1 MVRPLAN
8 CSAPKSLY
16 SAFIPAISSTV
27 KAEESEGVYTVA
39 TEEDDDEEED
49 DELVEAVLDELLVL
63 TDLPDFGEQLTKPN
77 TRPAIPS
84 IEVMNLIAIKLC
96 G

>member
-27 KAEESEGVYTVA
+27 KAEESEGVYTAV
-39 TEEDDDEEED
+39 EEDDEEED

-77 TRPAIPS
+77 RRPAIPS
-84 IEVMNLIAIKLC
+84 MEVMTLIAIKLC

>member
-27 KAEESEGVYTVA
+27 KAEESEGVYTVV
-39 TEEDDDEEED
+39 EEDDEEED

-77 TRPAIPS
+77 RRPAIPS
-84 IEVMNLIAIKLC
+84 MEVMTLIAIKLC

>member
-27 KAEESEGVYTVA
+27 KAEESEGVYTVVE
-39 TEEDDDEEED
+39 EEDDEED

-77 TRPAIPS
+77 RRPAIPS
-84 IEVMNLIAIKLC
+84 MEVMTLIAIKLC

>member
-27 KAEESEGVYTVA
+27 KAEEGEGVYTVV
-39 TEEDDDEEED
+39 EEDDEEED

-63 TDLPDFGEQLTKPN
+63 TDLPDFGEQLTKPIR
-77 TRPAIPS
+77 RPAIPS
-84 IEVMNLIAIKLC
+84 MEVMTLIAIKLC

>member
-8 CSAPKSLY
+8 CSAPRSLY
-16 SAFIPAISSTV
+16 SAFIPAISSSV
-27 KAEESEGVYTVA
+27 KAEESEGVYTVV
-39 TEEDDDEEED
+39 EEEEDDEEED

-77 TRPAIPS
+77 RRPAIPS
-84 IEVMNLIAIKLC
+84 IEVITLIAIKLC

>member
-27 KAEESEGVYTVA
+27 KAEESEGVYTVVE
-39 TEEDDDEEED
+39 EEDDEED

-77 TRPAIPS
+77 RRPAIPS
-84 IEVMNLIAIKLC
+84 IEVITLIAIKLC